1 MKFKLVVLVLFA
13 FTINLQAQRKP
24 NVILIFTD
32 DQGTLDVNCYGA
44 KDLVTPNM
52 DRIAKQGIRFTQ
64 FYAAAPICSP
74 SRAGLLTG
82 KPPHAAGVPGNVS
95 PGSMGMSAS
104 EVTIAE
110 VLKEAGYAT
119 AHIGKWHLG
128 HHEETLSNGQGFDYS
143 FGHHGGCI
151 DNYSHFFYWNGPN
164 RHDLYRNGEE
174 VHYPS
179 QFFPDLMVKEARQFM
194 KANRGKS
201 FFIYFPINVPHY
213 PYQGDVKWLEHYKA
227 LPMPRRLYAA
237 FLSTM
242 DERIGQ
248 LTNTVKE
255 LGLEQDTIIIFQSDH
270 GHSVETRAFGGGGFA
285 GPYRGAKGS
294 VLEGGIRVPAMI
306 SWPGK
311 IPQGEVRDQLGAYC
325 DWFPTIL
332 DLCGIEQPE
341 HKIYGKTLL
350 PIIRSA
356 DAPTQHAIFN
366 CQLGKQWVVRE
377 GDWKLCKTK
386 NEFGL
391 FNIAKDPAE
400 SKNLIKKNTEIVE
413 RLKVHREDWLNN
425 WN

>member
-1 MKFKLVVLVLFA
+1 MKRFTLIFVVLLFA
-13 FTINLQAQRKP
+13 LNLQAQRKP

-32 DQGTLDVNCYGA
+32 DQGTLDINCYGA

-52 DRIAKQGIRFTQ
+52 DQLAKQGTRFTQ

-82 KPPHAAGVPGNVS
+82 KPPHAAGVPGNVF
-95 PGSMGMSAS
+95 PGSEGMPAS
-104 EVTIAE
+104 EITIAE
-110 VLKEAGYAT
+110 VLKQAGYAT

-128 HHEETLSNGQGFDYS
+128 HHKETQPNGQGFDYS

-179 QFFPDLMVKEARQFM
+179 QFFPDMMVKEAQQFITEN
-194 KANRGKS
+194 KEKP

-213 PYQGDVKWLEHYKA
+213 PYQGDVKWLEHYKD
-227 LPMPRRLYAA
+227 LPHPRRLYAA
-237 FLSTM
+237 FVSTM

-248 LTNTVKE
+248 LVASVKGN
-255 LGLEQDTIIIFQSDH
+255 GLQEDTIIIFQSDH

-306 SWPGK
+306 SWPGTLL
-311 IPQGEVRDQLGAYC
+311 QDQVRDQLAAYC

-332 DLCGIEQPE
+332 ELCEIEKPK
-341 HKIYGKTLL
+341 HKLYGKSLL
-350 PIIRSA
+350 PIIKSA
-356 DAPTQHAIFN
+356 DEPTHHQIFN
-366 CQLGKQWVVRE
+366 CQFGKQWAVRE
-377 GDWKLCKTK
+377 GDWKLCKTR

-391 FNIAKDPAE
+391 FNIAKDPSE
-400 SKNLIKKNTEIVE
+400 SKNMLKEKPDIAK
-413 RLKVHREDWLNN
+413 RLQDHREAWLEE
-425 WN
+425 WK